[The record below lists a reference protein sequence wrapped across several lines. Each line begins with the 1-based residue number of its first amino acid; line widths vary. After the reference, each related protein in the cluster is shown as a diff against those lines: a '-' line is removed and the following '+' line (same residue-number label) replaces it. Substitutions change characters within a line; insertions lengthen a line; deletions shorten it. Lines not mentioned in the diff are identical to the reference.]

1 MRLVYFSVEEVKK
14 NGMIFSGFLD
24 LVDSFQIEE
33 KQVFLLFLEN
43 IECDSVEVESIV
55 LDGEKNGIGM
65 FIVEDGLFSSQ
76 ASDIEEGS
84 FNYVYKFSLVMLRF
98 RQRVDIVQ
106 ELENLDREYGIKEKS
121 KLKEMDIKVIMED
134 LKVKREVFDIVI
146 VDIKIVI

>member
-1 MRLVYFSVEEVKK
+1 MLIE
-14 NGMIFSGFLD
+14 IFLD

-43 IECDSVEVESIV
+43 IECDSVEVESII

-76 ASDIEEGS
+76 VSDIEEGS
-84 FNYVYKFSLVMLRF
+84 FNYVYKFLLVMLRF

-134 LKVKREVFDIVI
+134 LKVKREAFDIVI

>member
-1 MRLVYFSVEEVKK
+1 MLIE
-14 NGMIFSGFLD
+14 IFLD

-84 FNYVYKFSLVMLRF
+84 FNYVYKFLLVMLRF

>member
-1 MRLVYFSVEEVKK
+1 MLIE
-14 NGMIFSGFLD
+14 IFLD

-43 IECDSVEVESIV
+43 IECDSVEVESII

-76 ASDIEEGS
+76 VSDIEEGS

-134 LKVKREVFDIVI
+134 LKVKREVFDTVI

>member
-1 MRLVYFSVEEVKK
+1 MLIE
-14 NGMIFSGFLD
+14 IFLD

-43 IECDSVEVESIV
+43 IECDSVEVESII

-65 FIVEDGLFSSQ
+65 FLVEDGLFSSQ
-76 ASDIEEGS
+76 VSDIEEGS
-84 FNYVYKFSLVMLRF
+84 FNYVYKFLLVMLRF

-134 LKVKREVFDIVI
+134 FKVKREAFDIVI

>member
-1 MRLVYFSVEEVKK
+1 MLIE
-14 NGMIFSGFLD
+14 IFLD

-43 IECDSVEVESIV
+43 IECDSVEVESIIF
-55 LDGEKNGIGM
+55 DGEKNGIGM

-134 LKVKREVFDIVI
+134 FKVKREAFDIVI

>member
-1 MRLVYFSVEEVKK
+1 MLIE
-14 NGMIFSGFLD
+14 IFLD
-24 LVDSFQIEE
+24 LVDSFQVEE

-43 IECDSVEVESIV
+43 IECDSVEVESII

-134 LKVKREVFDIVI
+134 LKVKREAFDIVI

>member
-1 MRLVYFSVEEVKK
+1 MLIE
-14 NGMIFSGFLD
+14 IFLD

-43 IECDSVEVESIV
+43 IECDSVEVESII

-134 LKVKREVFDIVI
+134 LKVKRKVFDIVI